1 MIYILTTTCIKH
13 IYYHYWCIISMQ
25 AKADVFWSGLS
36 DLELILTPFYTAW
49 QFYFLT
55 MHFNFNV
62 FLFLLLKM

>member
-1 MIYILTTTCIKH
+1 
-13 IYYHYWCIISMQ
+13 MQ
-25 AKADVFWSGLS
+25 ANVDVFWSGLS